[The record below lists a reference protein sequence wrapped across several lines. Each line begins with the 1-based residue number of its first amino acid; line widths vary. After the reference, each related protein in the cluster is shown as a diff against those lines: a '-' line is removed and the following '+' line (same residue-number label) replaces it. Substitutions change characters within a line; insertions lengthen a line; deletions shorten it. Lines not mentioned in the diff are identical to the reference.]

1 MSNNGYAGTTILL
14 AFVAGAASG
23 AIAALLLAPKSGRE
37 TRDDLKQF
45 GTAVARTA
53 VQVPSAVR
61 AAYDSAASAAIAAF
75 NETLIASGH
84 ANGDSR
90 S

>member
-37 TRDDLKQF
+37 TRDDLKQL
-45 GTAVARTA
+45 GTAVGRTA

-61 AAYDSAASAAIAAF
+61 AAYDSAASAAVVAF